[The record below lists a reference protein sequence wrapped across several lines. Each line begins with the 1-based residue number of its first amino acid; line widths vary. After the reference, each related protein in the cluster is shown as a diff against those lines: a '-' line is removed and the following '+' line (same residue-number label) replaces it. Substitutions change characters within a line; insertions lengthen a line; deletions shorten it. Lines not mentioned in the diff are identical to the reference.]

1 MKKIIAAVDFSSVS
15 KNAAYYAAD
24 LASQINAELLLANVV
39 EVPMSMVGMP
49 ETSYAIDNVIE
60 DSEQELLQ
68 LRTELAKHVNDRVK
82 ITTCNLA
89 GSVAYSLQELAKKEN
104 PFCIVVGTD
113 RMTAAEHLL
122 VRNHALAAAQS
133 VNIPVLIIP
142 PETSFKEITSVVL
155 ASDLRGCENIR
166 ALQTLKDWIRPFN
179 IKLDVLNVVD
189 GVQPTSEGV
198 TCSRTLLN
206 ELSEFNPEYHFIDNN
221 KVKEGVDNY
230 IDQHHSDLLVIMPGR
245 HGFVDGLFHKSESKR
260 LIQNPPV
267 PVLSI
272 HK

>member
-15 KNAAYYAAD
+15 KNAAHYAAD
-24 LASQINAELLLANVV
+24 LAAQINAELLLANVV
-39 EVPMSMVGMP
+39 EIPISMVGMP

-60 DSEQELLQ
+60 DSEQELL
-68 LRTELAKHVNDRVK
+68 LLSTELAKYVK
-82 ITTCNLA
+82 GRIKISTCNLA
-89 GSVAYSLQELAKKEN
+89 GSMAYSLEELAKKEN
-104 PFCIVVGTD
+104 AFCIVIGTD
-113 RMTAAEHLL
+113 SMAAGEHLL
-122 VRNHALAAAQS
+122 VRNHALAAAHG

-142 PETSFKEITSVVL
+142 PETSCKEIKSVVL

-189 GVQPTSEGV
+189 GTQPTSESV

-221 KVKEGVDNY
+221 KVKEAVEDY

-245 HGFVDGLFHKSESKR
+245 HGFLDGLFHKSESKR
-260 LIQNPPV
+260 LIQRPHV